1 MQDFIFQNLG
11 LIGALIFVSAYLPQI
26 KHLLKVRDSTG
37 ISVFSWGT
45 WLFGALLLFIYA
57 VYNQDFV
64 FIALTTL
71 EALGSLTV
79 IILTVKYKKGN
90 NTAS

>member
-11 LIGALIFVSAYLPQI
+11 LAGALIFVSAYLPQI
-26 KHLLKVRDSTG
+26 KHLLKVKDSTG
-37 ISVFSWGT
+37 ISIFSWGT

-57 VYNQDFV
+57 VYNQDYV

-71 EALGSLTV
+71 EAIGSLTV
-79 IILTVKYKKGN
+79 IVLTIKYKKK
-90 NTAS
+90 